1 MEIEKLLIDGS
12 EFPTSTIIN
21 YSSLIQIL
29 SLIINKCN
37 NFDNEMNEKEK
48 RLSNLESLLNIN
60 INTNAQSHYSNSPSK
75 ENKSNISKEISDPS
89 QRGDNN
95 TSPSPSHDNEKN
107 IEKIQLNY
115 TMFSE
120 LYKKVKDHS
129 KSIKSI
135 VNSLKM
141 SEIEE
146 KEKKEKMKN
155 NNDIINSS
163 LTELKQKLN
172 NFIEEMNKK
181 ITNYDTDLSN
191 INEKM
196 KDFNL
201 YDMLKFDNMSQDIDT
216 DFIKKLILSLEKKT
230 NEKFNLYSTKLKSID
245 LDLFKMKE
253 EYKNYNVI
261 AGSYNTS
268 FERLTK
274 LREEL
279 NQKYDNMQELF
290 NNSIKEMSNQISF
303 LESRINQKENKND
316 GINEEQLIEFKNSEQ
331 RLSQLITSG
340 LENIHRNPVRK
351 RTIETISEDSNE
363 DKYESVKNL
372 QKSIN
377 SLEKFCKKNFEE
389 INIKALK
396 NRISVL
402 EKNTKNYLL
411 YEDDIASLNDKNT
424 IQDNEIKEHSG
435 KIDSI
440 FQDFE
445 QFQNEMK
452 HLTKKV
458 DSISFDMT
466 KLTCGDVV
474 SNPNESKSNIVDFT
488 KFISVSMFNDNKK
501 ENLTKIEKVQKKLEE
516 IEYNIEAILKKLS
529 HTPND
534 TDFAQFQDI
543 IKTMLDNLII
553 KNKKQFAN
561 KFETVKSYK
570 LLETKLNSINDS
582 YNKKV
587 SGADNWLL
595 AKKPLNNYQCA
606 SCESFIKGDL
616 EQKNEFVAWNK
627 YPNREEN
634 KTYRMG
640 HGFSHMLQ
648 MINEGLMK
656 ETSEALKEEEKK
668 KVKKE
673 EIVFMEKNK
682 KNSLEDLSLD
692 MLPKIKKKSHK
703 YNLSLGYDSSSN
715 NSRDKININ
724 STVDNQENTPH
735 IVKILRKNK
744 SSIFKT
750 IKAQNEKPKNIDR
763 IKFINFNINNEKETE

>member
-60 INTNAQSHYSNSPSK
+60 TNTQSHYSNSPSK

-89 QRGDNN
+89 QRDDNN

-107 IEKIQLNY
+107 REKIQLNY

-146 KEKKEKMKN
+146 KEKKEKLKN
-155 NNDIINSS
+155 NNDMINSS

-253 EYKNYNVI
+253 EQKNNNVI
-261 AGSYNTS
+261 VGSYNSS

-279 NQKYDNMQELF
+279 NQKYDSMLELF
-290 NNSIKEMSNQISF
+290 NNSISEMNNQISF
-303 LESRINQKENKND
+303 LESRIKQGEDKN
-316 GINEEQLIEFKNSEQ
+316 GSLSEEQYMEFKNSEK

-340 LENIHRNPVRK
+340 LENINRNTVKK

-363 DKYESVKNL
+363 DKYESIKNL

-377 SLEKFCKKNFEE
+377 SLEKFCKKNFED
-389 INIKALK
+389 INIKGLK
-396 NRISVL
+396 NRILVL

-411 YEDDIASLNDKNT
+411 YEDDIANLNDKNT
-424 IQDNEIKEHSG
+424 HQDNEIKEHSG

-445 QFQNEMK
+445 QFQTEMK
-452 HLTKKV
+452 HLAKKV
-458 DSISFDMT
+458 DSISYDVT

-474 SNPNESKSNIVDFT
+474 SSPNESKSNAIDYT
-488 KFISVSMFNDNKK
+488 KFISVSMFNDSKK

-516 IEYNIEAILKKLS
+516 IEYNIESILKKLS

-582 YNKKV
+582 YNKKIA
-587 SGADNWLL
+587 GAENWLL

-606 SCESFIKGDL
+606 SCESLIKGDL

-673 EIVFMEKNK
+673 EIIFMDKNK

-692 MLPKIKKKSHK
+692 MLPKIKKRSHK

-724 STVDNQENTPH
+724 STVDNQDNAPH

-744 SSIFKT
+744 SSVFKT

-763 IKFINFNINNEKETE
+763 IKFINFNINNNKETE